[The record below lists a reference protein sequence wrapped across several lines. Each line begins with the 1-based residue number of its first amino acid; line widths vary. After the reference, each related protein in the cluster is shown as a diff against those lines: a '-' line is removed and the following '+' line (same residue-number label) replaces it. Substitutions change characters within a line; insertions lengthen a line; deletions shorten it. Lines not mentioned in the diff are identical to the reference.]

1 MKSKPAFKPE
11 LLLPA
16 GGMEAVIAAVQNGA
30 DAVYLGGKQFSA
42 RQNAENFDEESLEQ
56 AVSYCKAR
64 GVKVYQTLN
73 TLLFDTQLQEVE
85 QAIRRACRIGVD
97 AFIVQD
103 WGAVE
108 MIRKTAPAMPIHGS
122 TQMSV
127 HTPAGA
133 RLLKA
138 AGLSR
143 IVLAR
148 EMEISEIREV
158 CESVDIETEVFI
170 HGALCMSVS
179 GQCYLSGMLGT
190 RSGNRGACAGT
201 CRLPFSLHKK
211 REEYALSLK
220 DLCAQKQLAALCEMG
235 VSSLKVE
242 GRMKRPEYVAAAA
255 RAYRSA
261 LDHQDGDFDTLRAV
275 FSRSGFTDGYLSG
288 KRDRAMFGVRQK
300 EDVVSATDR
309 LHRKLRAT
317 YQTENGRVLLSL
329 HAAIRKGH
337 PVVVTAYDRDGHVA
351 RTEGAIPELAQNRPA
366 TQESVIRVLS
376 KLGGT
381 IFRADSITAEV
392 EDGLMVPVAAL
403 NACRRDV
410 CEKINALRSCI
421 SAVPVSQQS
430 LKLSPDLGASA
441 APPVIRARF
450 ARYSQIS
457 DAALSVAACFSLPIE
472 EVVRH
477 KEELAA
483 FRDRVMIELPRLL
496 FGREQDILDSLRV
509 LCRDGFRNVVCENIA
524 HIALAKQ
531 CGMALHGGVFLNCTN
546 SLSAQW
552 LSGQGVS
559 SLTLSFEMRARD
571 IANMK
576 TAVPRGVISCGRL
589 PLMLWRNCPAKTEKG
604 CAGCDRQQVLTD
616 RLGKVFPVFCMQP
629 FGAAMLNSEMLWT
642 ADKTRDFGRIA
653 FVTCYFTTESAAVC
667 ADILFRQKEG
677 EKLSGTFTRGL
688 YYRSI

>member
-1 MKSKPAFKPE
+1 M
-11 LLLPA
+11 
-16 GGMEAVIAAVQNGA
+16 
-30 DAVYLGGKQFSA
+30 
-42 RQNAENFDEESLEQ
+42 
-56 AVSYCKAR
+56 
-64 GVKVYQTLN
+64 
-73 TLLFDTQLQEVE
+73 
-85 QAIRRACRIGVD
+85 
-97 AFIVQD
+97 
-103 WGAVE
+103 
-108 MIRKTAPAMPIHGS
+108 
-122 TQMSV
+122 
-127 HTPAGA
+127 
-133 RLLKA
+133 
-138 AGLSR
+138 
-143 IVLAR
+143 
-148 EMEISEIREV
+148 
-158 CESVDIETEVFI
+158 
-170 HGALCMSVS
+170 
-179 GQCYLSGMLGT
+179 
-190 RSGNRGACAGT
+190 
-201 CRLPFSLHKK
+201 
-211 REEYALSLK
+211 
-220 DLCAQKQLAALCEMG
+220 
-235 VSSLKVE
+235 
-242 GRMKRPEYVAAAA
+242 
-255 RAYRSA
+255 
-261 LDHQDGDFDTLRAV
+261 
-275 FSRSGFTDGYLSG
+275 
-288 KRDRAMFGVRQK
+288 
-300 EDVVSATDR
+300 
-309 LHRKLRAT
+309 
-317 YQTENGRVLLSL
+317 SL
-329 HAAIRKGH
+329 HATIRKGH

-392 EDGLMVPVAAL
+392 EDELMVPVAAL

-531 CGMALHGGVFLNCTN
+531 CGMVLHGGVFLNCTN

-616 RLGKVFPVFCMQP
+616 RLGKVFPVFCMRP